1 MEEYKNNLENRIY
14 ELEENMLNKDD
25 VNEINDDFENRINIL
40 EEKDKDNQRRE
51 IIKKIN
57 DFENNNILLNNKK
70 LDNKKYNI
78 KRNKDTIIVEN
89 NNRQNMNKFEYIINN
104 VKEIIKD
111 YNNYCDI

>member
-14 ELEENMLNKDD
+14 ELEENMLNKDE

>member
-14 ELEENMLNKDD
+14 ELEENMLNKDEL
-25 VNEINDDFENRINIL
+25 NEINDDFENRINII